1 MLCKY
6 RVHQLK
12 QEHAL
17 NRGQV
22 DQRLVNTVELI
33 PENIVFT
40 QKNEEKFFKLLCVIC
55 KNEMNN

>member
-12 QEHAL
+12 QERSL
-17 NRGQV
+17 DRGHV
-22 DQRLVNTVELI
+22 DQRLVSAVELI
-33 PENIVFT
+33 PANIVFT
-40 QKNEEKFFKLLCVIC
+40 RKNEEKFFKLLCVIC